1 MFRPHSGPGW
11 YRRDLL
17 KTTAALALLFA
28 VPGVARAAPSSNDAA
43 AFVRSLADDLLKV
56 LSSNTTGA
64 ELRQEVSDLI
74 ARATDIDLIGRL
86 VLGRAVR
93 TASPAQLGEY
103 QRLFSDYVLR
113 STVER
118 LEQYDGNSY
127 EVTGARQV
135 SDTDALVDTNIA
147 RPGSP
152 PLRVVWR
159 LRETEGQFAIIDVVV
174 EGISLVVT
182 QRDEFASVI
191 QRNGFDGLLAQLRR
205 LTSAAG

>member
-43 AFVRSLADDLLKV
+43 AFVRSLADELLKV

-152 PLRVVWR
+152 PCVSSGACARRKASSRSSTLSSRV
-159 LRETEGQFAIIDVVV
+159 
-174 EGISLVVT
+174 S
-182 QRDEFASVI
+182 ASSS
-191 QRNGFDGLLAQLRR
+191 RSA
-205 LTSAAG
+205 TSSRP

>member
-43 AFVRSLADDLLKV
+43 AFVRSLADELLKV

>member
-1 MFRPHSGPGW
+1 MFRPHSGLGW

-28 VPGVARAAPSSNDAA
+28 VPGVARAAPSPNDAA